1 MWVAQHC
8 KFSHPR
14 NHLTSGALGTMG
26 FGLPAAMGAQFACPD
41 RTVVLVNGDGGFMM
55 NVQELATIAR
65 CKLPVKIVLIDNSAL
80 GMVRQWQELFFAERY
95 SEIDL
100 SDNPDFAAL
109 ARVFGIPARHIS
121 RRDEVEDGLADLL
134 AQPGPA
140 LLHVTIDIKANVWPL
155 VPPNHAN
162 SSMLD
167 ASPATPS
174 AEPAVATDG
183 PEKKNALPA

>member
-1 MWVAQHC
+1 MLQKLPGDEGDDDGWA
-8 KFSHPR
+8 R
-14 NHLTSGALGTMG
+14 AGALFDT
-26 FGLPAAMGAQFACPD
+26 LSAE
-41 RTVVLVNGDGGFMM
+41 
-55 NVQELATIAR
+55 ELAAT
-65 CKLPVKIVLIDNSAL
+65 
-80 GMVRQWQELFFAERY
+80 
-95 SEIDL
+95 
-100 SDNPDFAAL
+100 
-109 ARVFGIPARHIS
+109 
-121 RRDEVEDGLADLL
+121 
-134 AQPGPA
+134 PGPA